1 MRRKHRKVKSSNK
14 GHAAGKPIALG
25 KKIVMATFII
35 LLIIVLYYAS
45 SGTVPK
51 FSPTTAVPKFNNVTL
66 NITMKV
72 VNDQALAV
80 PFNYYWALGN
90 YTKNI
95 VAKPD
100 GNYSYLVTIKSIG
113 NWTTFKGLMDPRN
126 TTPEPKNGSGTF
138 IETYS
143 LQVPGNLNLS
153 RPTTGFI
160 GTYNFNGSLQ
170 NILAGMPP
178 SNIFN
183 WPGAYFSTGFE
194 YVNLINVNETF
205 TYGNQTYT
213 YHYTNTGGQINETH
227 SGDILT

>member
-1 MRRKHRKVKSSNK
+1 MRRKLRKTKSSNK
-14 GHAAGKPIALG
+14 RNANGKPIALG
-25 KKIVMATFII
+25 KKIAMAAFVI
-35 LLIIVLYYAS
+35 LLVIALYYAS
-45 SGTVPK
+45 AGTVRK

-72 VNDQALAV
+72 INDQAMAV

-90 YTKNI
+90 YTKHI
-95 VAKPD
+95 VATPYE
-100 GNYSYLVTIKSIG
+100 NYSYLVTITSIG

-126 TTPEPKNGSGTF
+126 TTSEPKNGSGTF

-170 NILAGMPP
+170 KILAGMPP

-205 TYGNQTYT
+205 MYGNQTYK
-213 YHYTNTGGQINETH
+213 YHYTNINGQINETQT
-227 SGDILT
+227 GDIIT